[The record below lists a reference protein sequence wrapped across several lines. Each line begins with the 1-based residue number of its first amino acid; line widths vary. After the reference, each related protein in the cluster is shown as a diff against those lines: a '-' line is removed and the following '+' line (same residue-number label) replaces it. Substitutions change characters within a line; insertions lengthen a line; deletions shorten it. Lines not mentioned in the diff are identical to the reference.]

1 LPDLIDQAP
10 ESEDIE
16 AEDTRSA
23 FEKLSEEA
31 QSGLQDCLRHAL
43 EEDRTDRRDE
53 VRMAWHLR
61 LYCKGRQHLFWDS
74 KSYSYQSLADSGEAL
89 PRYMGT
95 YDITTPHKRSFV
107 SILSESTL
115 GVNFEP
121 DNLQIG
127 RDVTAAKLAEKGRD
141 VVDRMIPM
149 RSRQAKAAGYLCTD
163 GRVVAWTRL
172 DKDGKLCFS
181 LHGVPQAKVPI
192 HAQEKEDWDFCVL
205 SREVGVW
212 KAKKDNPD
220 YADQIEA
227 TAYDAT
233 SAYERYAR
241 LSIVAKTGRTGGS
254 LKSLVTEHD
263 AWIDPCRFLKLED
276 DIQEELDAAFPEG
289 VHIHAFGDTIVDAM
303 AENMDCLAVEFPVD
317 DEGQA
322 RPALLAGMIDIQDA
336 YNDIKNMMLEAAEY
350 SNPATWVHNGAV
362 DSEAIPEQRSEPG
375 AIHLITPP
383 AGMSVPDCVTQEQP
397 VQISAQAASM
407 LDMLKQDG
415 ENTTGD
421 FPQLHGEDVSGQ
433 DTVGV
438 NKLLTNQAKG
448 QLGPAWAAL
457 QRLWAKVYPVA
468 IKLIAQQGETQG
480 TSGPQGKQTV
490 NLSAI
495 LDGNFG
501 CSPDGDSSFP
511 ETTADKRASLATVT
525 SDLAAAGPD
534 GLAILMHPDNL
545 KYRSQ
550 LSGLTDFVIIQAE
563 ARDKQ
568 LEEIEQM
575 LEEPPV
581 PDESQMQQ
589 YMQTAQQAM
598 ASGSQPPPPP
608 MKSSIPV
615 GKRDFHAYEVAK
627 GNEWLSS
634 NACRDAL
641 RNGKG
646 LGVQNIMLHLDE
658 HDAAIQAAQAPPHVE
673 PPKVNL
679 TMQVTDPNTIAQF
692 AQAAGATTTSPQDIA
707 SSQVPDQQ
715 EQAAKTQHAAAQ
727 AQHTSVLAAKEAV
740 EPAGG
745 FARNKPKPVAP
756 KGGLD
761 AT

>member
-1 LPDLIDQAP
+1 MAELSEQTPDLQDAP
-10 ESEDIE
+10 T
-16 AEDTRSA
+16 EDTLSA
-23 FEKLSEEA
+23 FESLSEEA
-31 QSGLQDCLRHAL
+31 KAGLQDCLRHAL

-61 LYCKGRQHLFWDS
+61 LYCKGRQHLYWDS
-74 KSYSYQSLADSGEAL
+74 KSYSYQSLAESGEAL

-121 DNLQIG
+121 SNLQIG
-127 RDVTAAKLAEKGRD
+127 RDVTAAKLAEKGRA

-163 GRVVAWTRL
+163 GRVVSWTRL

-205 SREVGVW
+205 SREVGLW
-212 KAKKDNPD
+212 KAKKENPE
-220 YADQIEA
+220 YADDIEP
-227 TAYDAT
+227 TGYDSNAM
-233 SAYERYAR
+233 SERYAR
-241 LSIVAKTGRTGGS
+241 LSIVAKTGRGGNS

-276 DIQEELDAAFPEG
+276 EVQEELEAAFPVG
-289 VHIHAFGDTIVDAM
+289 VHIHAYGDTIVDAI

-336 YNDIKNMMLEAAEY
+336 YNDIKNMMMEATEY
-350 SNPATWVHNGAV
+350 GNPATWVHADAV

-375 AIHLITPP
+375 AIHLIRPP
-383 AGMSVPDCVTQEQP
+383 AGLTVDQCVTQETP
-397 VQISAQAASM
+397 VQLSPQAAAM

-448 QLGPAWAAL
+448 QLGPAWGAL

-468 IKLIAQQGETQG
+468 IKLIAQQGETQA
-480 TSGPQGKQTV
+480 TAGPQGKQTV

-534 GLAILMHPDNL
+534 GFAILMHPDNL

-581 PDESQMQQ
+581 PDESQMPQYQQ
-589 YMQTAQQAM
+589 AVQQAM
-598 ASGSQPPPPP
+598 ATGQQPPPPP
-608 MKSSIPV
+608 TKSSIPV

-673 PPKVNL
+673 PPKVSL
-679 TMQVTDPNTIAQF
+679 TMQVTDASTIAQF
-692 AQAAGATTTSPQDIA
+692 AQAAGATQTTPQSIA

-715 EQAAKTQHAAAQ
+715 EQAAKTAHAASQ
-727 AQHTSVLAAKEAV
+727 AQHVSVLAAKEAISPPDYFKKP
-740 EPAGG
+740 PA
-745 FARNKPKPVAP
+745 KPAQSAGSKE
-756 KGGLD
+756 
-761 AT
+761 